1 MIPKKNKK
9 IVWEKNTGGWEWK
22 GCAACAQWLRSADRV
37 LAYHPDKSRK
47 LLAEAEHWEHM
58 ASAALL
64 EHFKECTASSNDL
77 MQPQQTANSN
87 DARRLNS

>member
-1 MIPKKNKK
+1 MER
-9 IVWEKNTGGWEWK
+9 VRRMRAMASL
-22 GCAACAQWLRSADRV
+22 CRQSA
-37 LAYHPDKSRK
+37 AYHPGKSWK

-87 DARRLNS
+87 GAKVENLMPRQVYARRLNS

>member
-1 MIPKKNKK
+1 MET
-9 IVWEKNTGGWEWK
+9 VRRMRAMASL
-22 GCAACAQWLRSADRV
+22 CRQSA
-37 LAYHPDKSRK
+37 AYHPDKSWK

-87 DARRLNS
+87 DARRLNA

>member
-1 MIPKKNKK
+1 MGMER
-9 IVWEKNTGGWEWK
+9 VRRMRAMASL
-22 GCAACAQWLRSADRV
+22 CRQSA
-37 LAYHPDKSRK
+37 AYHPDKSWK

-87 DARRLNS
+87 DPKATDGPHYELNVRTFV